1 MEIKINGRINRVYG
15 TATFEELKVKLK
27 KPHKC
32 TSCGVVACVGGRNL
46 KNAAIKDAIKT
57 ENGLYVISCDN
68 HTEDKRKRTNVNN
81 EDQTYISSPFDCSI
95 AHPTVKRALSR

>member
-1 MEIKINGRINRVYG
+1 MELKINGRINRVYG
-15 TATFEELKVKLK
+15 TATFEELKEKMK

-68 HTEDKRKRTNVNN
+68 YIEEKPKRTNT
-81 EDQTYISSPFDCSI
+81 ETEEQTYISSPFDCRI
-95 AHPTVKRALSR
+95 MHPTVKHALSR